1 MKVLE
6 KTSNLIVKIFS
17 LAILVFLAG
26 NSILTTQRYGRE
38 EWGEIL
44 NGAPIYKVSDGIWV
58 HLLCVALMVVL
69 VLLLRKLQISDKC
82 VKIIQA
88 VLAVTGGVFA
98 LVMFLDG
105 ARPPADDQVQVYS
118 AAMLFNEGDFRNLMP
133 GGYVEMYPQQLG
145 YILYMQ
151 LMFRLFGTTSYSL
164 LQVVNCLFIVGILW
178 MMSLVINEVVDNR
191 GIRLLASVFMA
202 LQLPI
207 YFLHTWVY
215 GDVPFLFFA
224 MVFFWC
230 YLKLGKAVKPRAIQG
245 GTKEA
250 DGQDVKEPGN
260 KGKTIAWIVVFFLLS
275 ACLMVLFRKNALI
288 ILIAAFLLL
297 LLEGIFQKKRLC
309 LLLAVGVLA
318 VPLMTSHAV
327 NKGYSLASGYGP
339 LRGLPSTCWIAMGMI
354 EGESKPG
361 WFNNFG
367 VPTYYE
373 NDCDYDATSAKSV
386 EMIQYKLNEFTA
398 DPVMAV
404 SFYKRKIS
412 TQWNDPF
419 YNTVDL
425 VGADSQQV
433 RGISG
438 WMEKHTDF
446 LQGFLDEI
454 QLLIYMGG
462 VLYVLLSKKS
472 LLQRLPEVILIGG
485 FLFSVLWEGNSRY
498 VYPYVLLILPM
509 AVMGWQ
515 MVVEKVAQWITQSRR
530 EEIAD

>member
-1 MKVLE
+1 MRLLE
-6 KTSNLIVKIFS
+6 KTSNCIIKYFVLGILAF
-17 LAILVFLAG
+17 LAI
-26 NSILTTQRYGRE
+26 NSFLTTQRYGRE

-44 NGAPIYKVSDGIWV
+44 NGAPIYKASDSIWL
-58 HLLCVALMVVL
+58 HFFCIALMVGL
-69 VLLLRKLQISDKC
+69 VYLLRKVQMSDRC
-82 VKIIQA
+82 VKVIQA
-88 VLAVTGGVFA
+88 VLAVAGGVFA

-133 GGYVEMYPQQLG
+133 GGYIEMYPQQLG
-145 YILYMQ
+145 YILYLQ
-151 LMFRLFGTTSYSL
+151 LMFRVFGTTSYAL
-164 LQVVNCLFIVGILW
+164 IQVINCLFIMGILW
-178 MMSLVINEVVDNR
+178 MMSLVIDEVVENR
-191 GIRLLASVFMA
+191 GIQLLASLLMA
-202 LQLPI
+202 LQLPL

-215 GDVPFLFFA
+215 GDLPFLFFA

-230 YLKLGKAVKPRAIQG
+230 FLKLAKGPRTVQNGAEEE
-245 GTKEA
+245 K
-250 DGQDVKEPGN
+250 VRLRR
-260 KGKTIAWIVVFFLLS
+260 WVFCIVLLIIS

-373 NDCDYDATSAKSV
+373 NGCDYDATSARSV

-398 DPVMAV
+398 NPMMAV

-425 VGADSQQV
+425 IGSDSQQV
-433 RGISG
+433 SGISG
-438 WMEKHTDF
+438 WMEKYIDF
-446 LQGFLDEI
+446 VQGFLDEI
-454 QLLIYMGG
+454 QLLLYLGG
-462 VLYVLLSKKS
+462 VFYVLLSRKS
-472 LLQRLPEVILIGG
+472 LLYRLPEVILIGG
-485 FLFSVLWEGNSRY
+485 FLFSILWEGNSRY
-498 VYPYVLLILPM
+498 VYPYVLMILPV

-530 EEIAD
+530 EEIAE